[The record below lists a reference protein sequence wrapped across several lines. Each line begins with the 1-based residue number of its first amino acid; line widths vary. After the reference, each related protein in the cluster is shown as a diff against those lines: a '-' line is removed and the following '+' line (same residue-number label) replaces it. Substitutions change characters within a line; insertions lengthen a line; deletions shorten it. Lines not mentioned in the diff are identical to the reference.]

1 MRGGDAPSL
10 FETLG
15 FGNFFKKVC
24 FYKDYKFEV
33 AIW

>member
-15 FGNFFKKVC
+15 FGKKNLKVY
-24 FYKDYKFEV
+24 FYKDYK
-33 AIW
+33 